1 MISRGIS
8 LWSSSSARI
17 RVRHPLSKL
26 SPTTELPYMLTLFSS
41 PVDLYDKQSA
51 AVTEPPVVPDAE
63 DVAADDRIA
72 EEFRREFFDAL
83 AQRHRRKRV
92 VNATRPR
99 LRRSSGAPS
108 SAEAGTTGRSCA
120 RNCSRSSAQGSSNSS
135 SGRGG
140 GEQGRLCLGVSGW
153 GWVAREAVYRRTA
166 CGGGKRVGGM
176 IALVA
181 CLASNTQGSRPRAQG
196 IQIPT

>member
-8 LWSSSSARI
+8 SWSSSLARI

-26 SPTTELPYMLTLFSS
+26 SPTTELPYMLTRFSS
-41 PVDLYDKQSA
+41 PVDLYDTQSA

-92 VNATRPR
+92 VNATRPGPKKAATEEI
-99 LRRSSGAPS
+99 LRGPK
-108 SAEAGTTGRSCA
+108 
-120 RNCSRSSAQGSSNSS
+120 
-135 SGRGG
+135 
-140 GEQGRLCLGVSGW
+140 LG
-153 GWVAREAVYRRTA
+153 
-166 CGGGKRVGGM
+166 
-176 IALVA
+176 
-181 CLASNTQGSRPRAQG
+181 GSRNDRALMREKLLEEQRARKQQQQRAG
-196 IQIPT
+196 RR